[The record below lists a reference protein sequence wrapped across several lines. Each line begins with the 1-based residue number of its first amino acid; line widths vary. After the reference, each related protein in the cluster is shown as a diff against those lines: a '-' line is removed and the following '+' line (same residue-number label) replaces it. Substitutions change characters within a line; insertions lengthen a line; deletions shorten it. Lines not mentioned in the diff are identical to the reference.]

1 MGPRTLIELGAARAV
16 PVTELRWHLL
26 LPLWSFGGV
35 PFLAT
40 REVLAEPATSLGLR
54 PLVARPVAL
63 SDHEGMA
70 LSRLRSHSH
79 VLVDGDLVLR
89 PMNEGDWDVVLKWAD
104 DPEVLYFS
112 EGDNIDHRPKEEHQA
127 IYRAVSVTPAD
138 MFVFE
143 VNGEP
148 MGDGW
153 LQHMNLGRVWDANP
167 GKECRRV
174 DLELERSW
182 WGKGIGT
189 RAIRLLTAH
198 GFAWGADLV
207 FAVDIAGDN
216 LRQPT
221 RLPGQ
226 RLRALA
232 PA

>member
-1 MGPRTLIELGAARAV
+1 M
-16 PVTELRWHLL
+16 
-26 LPLWSFGGV
+26 
-35 PFLAT
+35 
-40 REVLAEPATSLGLR
+40 
-54 PLVARPVAL
+54 
-63 SDHEGMA
+63 
-70 LSRLRSHSH
+70 
-79 VLVDGDLVLR
+79 LVDGDLVLR

-112 EGDNIDHRPKEEHQA
+112 EGDDIDHRPKEEHQA

-216 LRQPT
+216 LRSQRAFQANGYELWRRLEQPSGSKVPY
-221 RLPGQ
+221 RLDFVC
-226 RLRALA
+226 RRAHLG
-232 PA
+232 